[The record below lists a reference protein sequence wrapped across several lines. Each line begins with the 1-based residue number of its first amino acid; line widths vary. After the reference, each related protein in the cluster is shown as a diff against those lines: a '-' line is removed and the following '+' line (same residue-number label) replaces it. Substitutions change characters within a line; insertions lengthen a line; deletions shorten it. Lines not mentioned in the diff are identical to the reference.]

1 MTARD
6 DLEDRAYFAK
16 RAQEERE
23 RAATCEDNAA
33 ALAHLK
39 LADEYNRRANEL
51 TAEPRL
57 VSG

>member
-6 DLEDRAYFAK
+6 DLEDRAYFAN

-33 ALAHLK
+33 ALVHLK
-39 LADEYNRRANEL
+39 LADEYSRRADGR
-51 TAEPRL
+51 TAEQRL
-57 VSG
+57 ASA